1 MNYIFVFVTLL
12 HISIWLYVL
21 LSFLNK
27 KLAYYNLYYIIRFV
41 YIVNMLPFHIL
52 CELEKSLEPE
62 THQEKFDEIKKI
74 SIIGKLYDDW
84 EKKLSKICF
93 FNPLSPQGMLIFGA
107 ITSAYTLKN

>member
-27 KLAYYNLYYIIRFV
+27 KLAYYNLYYIIPFV
-41 YIVNMLPFHIL
+41 YIVHMLPFHIL

-74 SIIGKLYDDW
+74 SIIGKLYDDL